1 MKRIIYATKGWKKL
15 QASYIQAQLHMI
27 HTHKLQALLPLD
39 VSGFGFRQ
47 AASHYTLVSHAA
59 ACAAVAG
66 YMEAG
71 TWENAESYFCLS
83 TLAKRTARGIL
94 EHDPT
99 WEFER
104 VSKLQMLDNITAAVL
119 CGLTPAALDLLASDR
134 LALGREKVPMWNG
147 QPDTRID
154 KKQEARRK
162 QRRALEIGLF
172 ENLLRQEDEPARA
185 ALEELDGLQYDPL
198 NSQVIHALLDQDGP
212 EFADAVVLHM
222 REFRSGPDAQEL
234 NDFVLLMEALYLKRG
249 PCQLPDLADAP
260 AALLA
265 LPECG
270 PSRLE
275 EVIGGP
281 IPVFD
286 IEAVLPKIDPNR
298 RDWKIQQY

>member
-1 MKRIIYATKGWKKL
+1 MRRIKYAAKSWERLKL
-15 QASYIQAQLHMI
+15 DYIHGQLHMI

-39 VSGFGFRQ
+39 ISGFGFRQ
-47 AASHYTLVSHAA
+47 AASHYTLMSHSA

-71 TWENAESYFCLS
+71 TWENAEFYFHLS
-83 TLAKRTARGIL
+83 TLAKQTARGIL
-94 EHDPT
+94 EHDPS

-104 VSKLQMLDNITAAVL
+104 VSRLQMLDNITAAVL
-119 CGLTPAALDLLASDR
+119 CGLTSAALNLLASDR
-134 LALGREKVPMWNG
+134 LALGREKTPMWNG
-147 QPDTRID
+147 RPDTRID
-154 KKQEARRK
+154 RKQEQRRK

-172 ENLLRQEDEPARA
+172 EKLLRQEDGGARA

-198 NSQVIHALLDQDGP
+198 ASQVIHALLDQDGP
-212 EFADAVVLHM
+212 RFADAVVLHM

-249 PCQLPDLADAP
+249 PCRLPDLADAP

-265 LPECG
+265 LPECE
-270 PSRLE
+270 PARLE

-281 IPVFD
+281 LPVFD
-286 IEAVLPKIDPNR
+286 IEAVLSKIDP
-298 RDWKIQQY
+298 DKTGWKIQQY